1 MSTAEWADTIQAA
14 GVIAALLFAG
24 YELHIHT
31 REQRYK
37 NYLDAMAGFA
47 AAQVLMIQTP
57 ALHALYEAN
66 AKDITAEYA
75 ELSLEQ
81 KTRVHYC
88 DTLLGLCETVWMAHR
103 KGWIDK
109 SEWPDWERWLMHL
122 HQSPEF
128 RWTLAWVASQYDE
141 DFVRQIR
148 EAAARFS
155 D

>member
-57 ALHALYEAN
+57 ALHAFIRSEREGHYGRVCGIVVRPENPRALLRHPFRAMR
-66 AKDITAEYA
+66 D
-75 ELSLEQ
+75 SL
-81 KTRVHYC
+81 
-88 DTLLGLCETVWMAHR
+88 DG
-103 KGWIDK
+103 
-109 SEWPDWERWLMHL
+109 P
-122 HQSPEF
+122 PEGMD
-128 RWTLAWVASQYDE
+128 R
-141 DFVRQIR
+141 
-148 EAAARFS
+148 
-155 D
+155 